1 MKKEIKVVG
10 KASEEI
16 KKKEQEKIE
25 RFYFDHLRSVSGFFD
40 PKDIEEIRSLEYF
53 KTPKEIQSIKIADKL
68 TSDLMKGCGVD
79 PYNIAPENIHIV
91 PPELYKKLGKGGTL
105 ATAIS
110 PWGAALFNAEHFR
123 GRPLLFCDTL
133 IHELL
138 HLKAYLSLEVNESK
152 VDNKDD
158 VKKTIRRQGVSLY
171 GSQKNSFHEHFRG
184 LDEAIVEETTKRL
197 FPKIFELEEFK
208 QEKEWLSS
216 PEAQT
221 KKEKYAKEYNIPKEE
236 IIWVFP
242 IDDKDLKRKFYGGAY
257 LSQREVLKYVCEE
270 IQKQFSDKFKNPD
283 DVYKLFLKAHFDGN
297 ILEIGRLVEKTFGKS
312 SFRVLGSMNENENSA
327 ELCLEHL
334 KKARRIMLSK
344 TKK

>member
-1 MKKEIKVVG
+1 MKKEIKIVG

-16 KKKEQEKIE
+16 KKKEHEKIE
-25 RFYFDHLRSVSGFFD
+25 RLYFDHLRNVSGYFD

-53 KTPKEIQSIKIADKL
+53 KTPKEIQSIEIANKL
-68 TSDLMKGCGVD
+68 TSDLMKECSVD
-79 PYNIAPENIHIV
+79 PYSITPENIHIV
-91 PPELYKKLGKGGTL
+91 PPELYKKLGKARTL
-105 ATAIS
+105 ATGV
-110 PWGAALFNAEHFR
+110 PLWGAALFNAEHFR
-123 GRPLLFCDTL
+123 GRPLLFCYGL

-152 VDNKDD
+152 VNNKDD
-158 VKKTIRRQGVSLY
+158 AKKTIRRQGLILY

-197 FPKIFELEEFK
+197 FSKIFEFEEFK

-242 IDDKDLKRKFYGGAY
+242 IDDKDLKHKFYENPY
-257 LSQREVLKYVCEE
+257 RSQREVLKYVCEE

-312 SFRVLGSMNENENSA
+312 SFRVLGSMDEDENSG